1 MEENQHEIEPEIFPF
16 LAVILDNCFKLQFKI
31 PPPTKFGFVS
41 QKLIFQG
48 MMHGWIQRKLKKMP
62 GERCVK

>member
-1 MEENQHEIEPEIFPF
+1 MEEKRYEIERKIFPF